1 MTEHCSCRPVGR
13 PGRWFLHVPADCQVA
28 LERIVTPHPAMRQ
41 RATSDERHRKHI
53 EMLAA
58 SMQALGWI
66 GLPILVHDRP
76 DGRYQA
82 WMGAHRLLAASDA
95 GLAAIPVVVMSRS
108 ELSAL
113 HPELE
118 PILENGASSSFD
130 VQALLGKLEDQRPT
144 VLMAAERENQPTR
157 GF

>member
-1 MTEHCSCRPVGR
+1 
-13 PGRWFLHVPADCQVA
+13 
-28 LERIVTPHPAMRQ
+28 
-41 RATSDERHRKHI
+41 
-53 EMLAA
+53 
-58 SMQALGWI
+58 
-66 GLPILVHDRP
+66 
-76 DGRYQA
+76 
-82 WMGAHRLLAASDA
+82 
-95 GLAAIPVVVMSRS
+95 MSRS